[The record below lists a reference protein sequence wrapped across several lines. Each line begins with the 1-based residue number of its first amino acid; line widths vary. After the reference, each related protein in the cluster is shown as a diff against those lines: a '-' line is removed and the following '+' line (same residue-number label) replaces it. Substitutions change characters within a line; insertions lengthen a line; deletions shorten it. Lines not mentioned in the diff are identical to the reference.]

1 MFSLTVSSHDSRLR
15 SEMSALGPD
24 RALVVRRSAR
34 ESRRRTSKMAN
45 SSCTS
50 PRRLS
55 IFACREPRNHPSALF
70 DSLHRSS
77 PDNLVRSERSLEAL
91 GPVEDLFAAM
101 HANGVLPPENDGRI
115 HEDGASNGNGATPA
129 VPGMDRNRHLSA
141 NVDAH

>member
-1 MFSLTVSSHDSRLR
+1 MTPRLLLL
-15 SEMSALGPD
+15 SEMRAFGSD
-24 RALVVRRSAR
+24 RAWLLRRSAR
-34 ESRRRTSKMAN
+34 ESRPRTSKMAN

-55 IFACREPRNHPSALF
+55 IFAFRETTTRALF
-70 DSLHRSS
+70 SIHCTDVRLTLSCL
-77 PDNLVRSERSLEAL
+77 RSERSLEAL

-129 VPGMDRNRHLSA
+129 VPGMDRNRHYLSA
-141 NVDAH
+141 SVDARHVR